1 MEDVIAAAVASAASA
16 DVASAWVALGRWSS
30 SWSCAEAAEAAEAS
44 AEAAPSGASIGRRET
59 GPGRGWPE
67 RADPAASPEAEADV
81 ACAERTGRTRGGIGR
96 GPG

>member
-1 MEDVIAAAVASAASA
+1 MIAAAVASAASA
-16 DVASAWVALGRWSS
+16 GAASVWVALGRWSS

-44 AEAAPSGASIGRRET
+44 AEAALLGASIGRRET

-67 RADPAASPEAEADV
+67 RAGPAASPEAGADV
-81 ACAERTGRTRGGIGR
+81 AERTGRTRGGIGR

>member
-1 MEDVIAAAVASAASA
+1 MIAAAAAASAASA
-16 DVASAWVALGRWSS
+16 GAASAWVALGRWPS
-30 SWSCAEAAEAAEAS
+30 SWSCAEAAEAA
-44 AEAAPSGASIGRRET
+44 AEAAPLGASIGRRET

-67 RADPAASPEAEADV
+67 RAGPAASPEAEADV